1 MSQDKKKAFLYISIP
16 AVSYKNGI
24 AYKTNQAQN
33 IFTLTLTYIT
43 KISFIL
49 KRSAEMYT
57 SVRKHKLSENYLS
70 SLQLECRGNTMNLVY
85 MILAI
90 VCIIIMR

>member
-1 MSQDKKKAFLYISIP
+1 MSQYKKKTVLYISIP
-16 AVSYKNGI
+16 AVSDKNGI

-49 KRSAEMYT
+49 KRSAEMHT
-57 SVRKHKLSENYLS
+57 SLRKHKLSENYFS
-70 SLQLECRGNTMNLVY
+70 SLQLECRENTMNLVY
-85 MILAI
+85 IILAI
-90 VCIIIMR
+90 VYIIIMC